1 MSTNGD
7 MPAMPVST
15 KDPSRGHQDT
25 PSTWQHPGLTKREH
39 ACIALRVPE
48 TGDAELDALIRTAQ
62 RRDVAAMAM
71 QGMMLYRTEY
81 GQAPSEDELA
91 RWSVSQAD
99 ALLAALDASRPME
112 PKPKATGGVE

>member
-71 QGMMLYRTEY
+71 QGLLSNSGLSIPLDVYALSAVEY
-81 GQAPSEDELA
+81 
-91 RWSVSQAD
+91 AD

-112 PKPKATGGVE
+112 PKPKATGGGE